1 MENEVTI
8 ARGKRG
14 GEFRP
19 SRFRLWFSQCELL
32 EFCGLLSLARC
43 CQGWIGTRVFRMTF
57 LGRRSFAMI
66 SRGFYGRRGWEIY
79 DSFVVRRCQCLPKW
93 NFQASNALKNF
104 YSEFPEV
111 FYEFGNSGR
120 WKKLLEVSK
129 ISIWSLIKF
138 WNFKCVECVFE
149 YCWAT
154 VWIYSW
160 EIVRSLKFLDISD
173 ILRALGLLNVSKTL
187 KIFHHG
193 LEGLKIFHG
202 VRLLGKS
209 LKFL

>member
-79 DSFVVRRCQCLPKW
+79 DSFVVRGCQCLPKW

-154 VWIYSW
+154 VWIYSN
-160 EIVRSLKFLDISD
+160 
-173 ILRALGLLNVSKTL
+173 LGNCKVP
-187 KIFHHG
+187 
-193 LEGLKIFHG
+193 
-202 VRLLGKS
+202 
-209 LKFL
+209 